1 MKQNTNNER
10 KSFKEVLAENKGKIM
25 AGATVITI
33 GTISYVLYKNTKA
46 IKALSDFTTSSAKLA
61 EAQGDYNHV
70 VTEGV
75 GALVDQINITKDI
88 AKEGALEEAIAAV
101 KRKIQYRVGKIEG
114 CIKTNTPESLLSK
127 ETYEK
132 ELEILKKKL
141 TTFEKEWD
149 NMLH

>member
-1 MKQNTNNER
+1 MLLMQKI
-10 KSFKEVLAENKGKIM
+10 KS
-25 AGATVITI
+25 
-33 GTISYVLYKNTKA
+33 
-46 IKALSDFTTSSAKLA
+46 
-61 EAQGDYNHV
+61 
-70 VTEGV
+70 
-75 GALVDQINITKDI
+75 
-88 AKEGALEEAIAAV
+88 V

-141 TTFEKEWD
+141 TPFEKEWD